1 MVSGPP
7 PQRFGAGPDSPFARF
22 LDLGRDEGFAESGF
36 RLNLFKEPKISFG
49 DTLIVLVASPAV
61 TRLSEKSS
69 PDNFDFVRISPELT
83 QRTNQNNR
91 LKIIESS
98 S

>member
-1 MVSGPP
+1 VV
-7 PQRFGAGPDSPFARF
+7 
-22 LDLGRDEGFAESGF
+22 SGF

-49 DTLIVLVASPAV
+49 DTPIVLVANPSV

-69 PDNFDFVRISPELT
+69 PDNFDFVRISPELPH
-83 QRTNQNNR
+83 RTEQTNR